1 MAISPGLKHLA
12 ITILPL
18 IMLSSTAAAYTDAE
32 IDEMFKALKA
42 ENQALK
48 EEIQQL
54 KMDAE
59 PQISE
64 QVVPARTNQQSQ
76 ISSVKRSLE
85 KQESALKINGFLTA
99 GASKASPA
107 VYDQNIDISDD
118 VTFDTDTIIGLQTSF
133 QLSPEADVTV
143 QMVAKA
149 ADNWELEAEWA
160 FLRYNLTDDL
170 SFRAG
175 RLRLPLYLFSESL
188 DVGFSYPWVR
198 PPNEVYA
205 LPIRNYEGV
214 DLLYT
219 ASHGDWIHQFQVFV
233 GNDSDDNF
241 DTSNFFGGN
250 MTSSMGPW
258 TYRASVFKFDI
269 EFSKFAGFEPTEN
282 IEDGGTYYT
291 LAGMYDDGSW
301 LAITEISTYKT
312 DQTVVFRD
320 TDSGYITLGKHI
332 GNFLPHITYGKSYTT
347 NEPKGDSLDI
357 FLGEFVNFTG
367 TSYAAGLRY
376 NLTENTSAKLEWTH
390 YTDMDGTGGI
400 WNGLRFDQLTG
411 AAGPENIDDIDI
423 YSIVID
429 VVF

>member
-1 MAISPGLKHLA
+1 MSL
-12 ITILPL
+12 
-18 IMLSSTAAAYTDAE
+18 AYTDAE
-32 IDEMFKALKA
+32 IDQMFKALQA
-42 ENQALK
+42 ENDALK
-48 EEIQQL
+48 EEIKQL
-54 KMDAE
+54 KQE
-59 PQISE
+59 SE
-64 QVVPARTNQQSQ
+64 ATIQEQLVPARQNNQTQ

-85 KQESALKINGFLTA
+85 KQQSALKINGFLTA
-99 GASKASPA
+99 GASKADPA

-118 VTFDTDTIIGLQTSF
+118 ITFDTDTIVGLQTSF
-133 QLSPEADVTV
+133 QLSPKSDVTV
-143 QMVAKA
+143 QMVARA

-205 LPIRNYEGV
+205 LPIKNYEGI

-219 ASHGDWIHQFQVFV
+219 ASTGDWIHQLQVFA
-233 GNDSDDNF
+233 GNDNDDNF

-250 MTSSMGPW
+250 ITSSSGPW
-258 TYRASVFKFDI
+258 TYRISAFKFDI

-291 LAGMYDDGSW
+291 LAGMYDDGNW

-312 DQTVVFRD
+312 DQTTVFRD
-320 TDSGYITLGKHI
+320 TDSGYVTLGKHM
-332 GNFLPHITYGKSYTT
+332 GKFMPHFTYGKSYTT
-347 NEPKGDSLDI
+347 NEPKDDPVDI
-357 FLGEFVNFTG
+357 LLGQFINFTG

-400 WNGLRFDQLTG
+400 WNGLRFDELNG
-411 AAGPENIDDIDI
+411 SSGPEDIDNIDI
-423 YSIVID
+423 YSIVLD